1 MGIVIDQKQISDEEK
16 AQVDK
21 QVKVDLVDHLYH
33 GCLPGTIS
41 GNIASIALFL
51 DFYNYTPFNALV
63 TWFIGFNL
71 MMFTLSGVYFYREKY
86 NASFGANTWET
97 IYSLAMI
104 GAALSWVPC
113 LYLMPE
119 DSTRQYLALLAIFLA
134 STGYATGT
142 IGQFSLCAITLNIIL
157 GPVVVWSL
165 SKGGL
170 FYNILGMYSLIYIF
184 FMLGA
189 NYRSTQWFKD
199 SLKLKLENTLVSYQA
214 NHDLLTNLPNQRLL
228 MQFLGEEISQA
239 EKNKSAFALLS
250 FSLNRM
256 EMINDSLGFEAG
268 DAIIQSM
275 SNRIQ
280 DYITNATKL
289 NENKIQFKLA
299 ISRKENFSLIIS
311 TVDHTTLDTQ
321 INLLFA
327 TTEDPFFFA
336 KREIKVTASIG
347 VSIYDRDG
355 KDPQTLFANAN
366 AAMLLAKQFGGN
378 RAEYYQAE
386 LNSHTPKTLELE
398 TDLHTAL
405 KRNEFQVYYQPLI
418 NLKTNEICGM
428 EALLRWPHHL
438 YGLISP
444 MQFIPIAEETALILP
459 IGEWVLKES
468 CLQTLKWHKMGYDKL
483 RVAVNMSAKQLM
495 QKDILETIE
504 RILVETNFDPAFL
517 ELEITETAILN
528 EEVFPLLKRLKDIG
542 LSLSVDDFGTGYSGL
557 SYLKRF
563 SVDKL
568 KIDQS
573 FIRDLPENSHS
584 ATIVSATLAMAH
596 ALKIKTLAEGVET
609 KEQLEFLREKG
620 CDIIQGYYYSKPL
633 EADYFTQFL
642 MSYSKKMA
650 TEPVQS

>member
-21 QVKVDLVDHLYH
+21 QVKIDLVDHLYH

-51 DFYNYTPFNALV
+51 DFYNYTPFKSLAA
-63 TWFIGFNL
+63 WFIGFNL
-71 MMFTLSGVYFYREKY
+71 MMFTLSGVYFYRQKY
-86 NASFGANTWET
+86 NASYNPSTWEW
-97 IYSLAMI
+97 IYSLAMV

-113 LYLMPE
+113 LFLMPD

-165 SKGGL
+165 SQGGL
-170 FYNILGMYSLIYIF
+170 FHNILGMYSLIYIF

-189 NYRSTQWFKD
+189 NYRSTQWFKE

-228 MQFLGEEISQA
+228 MQILSEEIEQA
-239 EKNKSAFALLS
+239 VAKKTAFALLS

-268 DAIIQSM
+268 DTIIQAM
-275 SNRIQ
+275 ANRIQ
-280 DYITNATKL
+280 DYIANATKL

-299 ISRKENFSLIIS
+299 ISRKDNFSLIIS
-311 TVDHTTLDTQ
+311 SVDHNTLDTQ
-321 INLLFA
+321 IKLLFA

-347 VSIYDRDG
+347 VSIYDQDG

-378 RAEYYQAE
+378 RSEYYQAE

-428 EALLRWPHHL
+428 EALMRWPHHL

-468 CLQTLKWHKMGYDKL
+468 CLQTLKWHKMGFDKL

-495 QKDILETIE
+495 QKDIIQTIE

-528 EEVFPLLKRLKDIG
+528 EEVFPLLKRLKDLG

-573 FIRDLPENSHS
+573 FIRDLPENAHS

-642 MSYSKKMA
+642 MSYSKKMV
-650 TEPVQS
+650 TEQVQS